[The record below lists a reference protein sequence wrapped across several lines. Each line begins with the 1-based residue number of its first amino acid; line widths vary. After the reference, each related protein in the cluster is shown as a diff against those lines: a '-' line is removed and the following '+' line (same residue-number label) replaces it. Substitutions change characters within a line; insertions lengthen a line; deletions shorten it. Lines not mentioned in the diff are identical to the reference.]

1 MAGAELRRYPNTRG
15 RSGVSHSRTV
25 NPRVMINFSGGIDS
39 AYAVY
44 DALKS
49 KQSVLIHHCVLKSN
63 TNRWAKEKKSVK
75 YALDYFSNKGLNNY
89 VYVESGFDYGK
100 ISYMI
105 YDVELIGFLTGLVLR
120 NPKYKSVDRVV
131 VSVNANDPSARDINT
146 PRRVKAN
153 ALTDIL
159 MDRGVSFEY
168 PYINITKEEMIK
180 NLPKDLLEGLWW
192 CRRPRGGQKC
202 GRCNPCKEINPIM
215 KNLT

>member
-1 MAGAELRRYPNTRG
+1 MAGTELCRYPNDRG
-15 RSGVSHSRTV
+15 RGGVHNSGAV
-25 NPRVMINFSGGIDS
+25 NPRVMINFSGGVDS
-39 AYAVY
+39 TYAAY
-44 DALKS
+44 DALRS
-49 KQSVLIHHCVLKSN
+49 KQSVLLHHCVLKST
-63 TNRWAKEKKSVK
+63 TNRWVEEKKSVDF
-75 YALDYFSNKGLNNY
+75 ALNYFSKMGLNKY
-89 VYVESGFDYGK
+89 VYVESSFDYGK

-131 VSVNANDPSARDINT
+131 ISVNANDPSARNINT

-159 MDRGVSFEY
+159 INREVSFEY

-180 NLPKDLLEGLWW
+180 NLPKDLVKGLWW
-192 CRRPRGGQKC
+192 CRKPRGGQKC